1 MKKMFDLTGKKIVVT
16 GASSGIGEGV
26 ARMLGDLG
34 AQCVLIARREE
45 KLKQIVNDIRG
56 GKTHTGIIRLI

>member
-1 MKKMFDLTGKKIVVT
+1 MKKLVDLTGKRIMVT

-34 AQCVLIARREE
+34 AQCILIARREE
-45 KLKQIVNDIRG
+45 KLKKIVTDMG
-56 GKTHTGIIRLI
+56 G